1 MKDKSVYDS
10 TKEKIFIVARDPV
23 KNKEIAKQFLEI
35 QTTKEYIKIPYYCDE
50 IFLDVYK
57 QKITENDFIVKE
69 ENFIGKVRLNIGNN
83 MVCMRDPQATVIK
96 ERDKNGNVVFSEKS
110 DVFLVE

>member
-1 MKDKSVYDS
+1 
-10 TKEKIFIVARDPV
+10 
-23 KNKEIAKQFLEI
+23 
-35 QTTKEYIKIPYYCDE
+35 
-50 IFLDVYK
+50 
-57 QKITENDFIVKE
+57 
-69 ENFIGKVRLNIGNN
+69 